1 MTRRDEELTP
11 AELEA
16 EDATALPDR
25 EAMSTLDP
33 TAGLDP
39 ATSLPT
45 ELPELPDTELPD
57 PNVSLGAG
65 LLDLD
70 VNVDLDA
77 DAAAP
82 VSAAVAANANIAA
95 PIDAAVS
102 ANIASPDATSAAV
115 ATQNSTIVQQLDG
128 TAIADVDQTSDI
140 GQGEVAEGSGSG
152 AAAEADAGGS
162 ETP

>member
-1 MTRRDEELTP
+1 MTRRDDELTP

-16 EDATALPDR
+16 EDAQALPDR

-39 ATSLPT
+39 TTSLPT
-45 ELPELPDTELPD
+45 ELPD
-57 PNVSLGAG
+57 PTVALGGG

-82 VSAAVAANANIAA
+82 ISAAVAANANIAA

-102 ANIASPDATSAAV
+102 ANILSPGSTSLATADQDALIIQTLQGLAQATS
-115 ATQNSTIVQQLDG
+115 
-128 TAIADVDQTSDI
+128 DQSSSI
-140 GQGEVAEGSGSG
+140 EQGEVA
-152 AAAEADAGGS
+152 
-162 ETP
+162 P

>member
-1 MTRRDEELTP
+1 MADKGLTP

-16 EDATALPDR
+16 QDAAALPDR

-33 TAGLDP
+33 SSLLDP
-39 ATSLPT
+39 TTLATGS
-45 ELPELPDTELPD
+45 
-57 PNVSLGAG
+57 

-82 VSAAVAANANIAA
+82 INAGVAANANIAA

-102 ANIASPDATSAAV
+102 ANILSPDAESVAV
-115 ATQNSTIVQQLDG
+115 ASQTSVINQELDG
-128 TAIADVDQTSDI
+128 VAIADPDQASDI
-140 GQGEVAEGSGSG
+140 DQGE
-152 AAAEADAGGS
+152 AAEPAPTATTDGS
-162 ETP
+162 TS

>member
-1 MTRRDEELTP
+1 MTMADKGLSP

-16 EDATALPDR
+16 QDAAALPDR

-33 TAGLDP
+33 IAGLDP
-39 ATSLPT
+39 STLA
-45 ELPELPDTELPD
+45 
-57 PNVSLGAG
+57 GGG

-82 VSAAVAANANIAA
+82 VNAGIAANANIAA

-102 ANIASPDATSAAV
+102 ANILSPDSESVAV
-115 ATQNSTIVQQLDG
+115 AQQTSVINQELDG
-128 TAIADVDQTSDI
+128 VAIADPDQNSDI
-140 GQGEVAEGSGSG
+140 SQGEVAPGAGTGS
-152 AAAEADAGGS
+152 
-162 ETP
+162 TP

>member
-1 MTRRDEELTP
+1 MAADEGLTP
-11 AELEA
+11 AELAAQDGA
-16 EDATALPDR
+16 ELPDR

-39 ATSLPT
+39 STL
-45 ELPELPDTELPD
+45 
-57 PNVSLGAG
+57 LGAG

-82 VSAAVAANANIAA
+82 VNAGVAANANIAA

-102 ANIASPDATSAAV
+102 ANILSPDADSVAV
-115 ATQNSTIVQQLDG
+115 ASQTSVINQDLDG
-128 TAIADVDQTSDI
+128 VAIADVDQTSDI
-140 GQGEVAEGSGSG
+140 GQGEVAPDSGS
-152 AAAEADAGGS
+152 
-162 ETP
+162 TP

>member
-1 MTRRDEELTP
+1 MDEREQGLSQDELD
-11 AELEA
+11 AERA
-16 EDATALPDR
+16 ESLPDR

-39 ATSLPT
+39 TTSLPT
-45 ELPELPDTELPD
+45 ELPELPD
-57 PNVSLGAG
+57 PNIGLEAAG

-70 VNVDLDA
+70 VNVDLTA

-82 VSAAVAANANIAA
+82 VSAAVAANANVAA

-115 ATQNSTIVQQLDG
+115 ANQQSTIVQQLEG
-128 TAIADVDQTSDI
+128 TAVADVDQNSDI
-140 GQGEVAEGSGSG
+140 GQGEVAEGDASAGAGSGS
-152 AAAEADAGGS
+152 
-162 ETP
+162 

>member
-1 MTRRDEELTP
+1 MTMADKGLSP
-11 AELEA
+11 QELEA
-16 EDATALPDR
+16 QDAAELPDR

-39 ATSLPT
+39 SSL
-45 ELPELPDTELPD
+45 
-57 PNVSLGAG
+57 VGGG

-82 VSAAVAANANIAA
+82 VNAGVAANANIAA

-102 ANIASPDATSAAV
+102 ANILSPDSDSVAV
-115 ATQNSTIVQQLDG
+115 ASQTSVINQELDG
-128 TAIADVDQTSDI
+128 VAIADPDQTSDI
-140 GQGEVAEGSGSG
+140 DQGEAAPGSGS
-152 AAAEADAGGS
+152 
-162 ETP
+162 TP

>member
-1 MTRRDEELTP
+1 MDPHPDKGLSQE
-11 AELEA
+11 ELEA
-16 EDATALPDR
+16 ERAERLPDR

-39 ATSLPT
+39 ATTLPT
-45 ELPELPDTELPD
+45 DLPDVGLQTG
-57 PNVSLGAG
+57 S

-82 VSAAVAANANIAA
+82 ISAAVAANANVAA

-115 ATQNSTIVQQLDG
+115 ANQDSTIVQQLEG
-128 TAIADVDQTSDI
+128 TAVADVDQNSDI
-140 GQGEVAEGSGSG
+140 GQGEVAEGSGSD
-152 AAAEADAGGS
+152 ASAEADAGGS